1 MEEEKEEQKKKEEE
15 EEITIAVQCSI
26 AMQQNCTH
34 VPRQFFLLFAVNEE
48 EEEKEKEEEVEE
60 EKEKEEEVEEEK
72 EKEEEEE
79 IMITMQSS
87 TTMPRSCTRGPREF
101 SSE

>member
-1 MEEEKEEQKKKEEE
+1 MEEEKEEQEKKEEEEE
-15 EEITIAVQCSI
+15 EEITIAMQCSV

-34 VPRQFFLLFAVNEE
+34 VPRQFLLLFAVNEKE
-48 EEEKEKEEEVEE
+48 EKKEKEDKEEVDQEKEVEE
-60 EKEKEEEVEEEK
+60 VK

-79 IMITMQSS
+79 IIITMQSC
-87 TTMPRSCTRGPREF
+87 TTMQRSCTRGPKEF

>member
-1 MEEEKEEQKKKEEE
+1 MEEEKEEQKKKEEEE

-60 EKEKEEEVEEEK
+60 EKEVEEEEEK
-72 EKEEEEE
+72 EEEGE